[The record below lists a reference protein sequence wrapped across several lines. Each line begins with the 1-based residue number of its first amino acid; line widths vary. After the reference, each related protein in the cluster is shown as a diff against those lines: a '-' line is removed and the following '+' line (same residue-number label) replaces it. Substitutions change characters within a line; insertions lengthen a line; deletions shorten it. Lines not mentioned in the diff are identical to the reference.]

1 MLRATPTIATW
12 ILDQFGSVPENEAA
26 IGDLVEQYQR
36 GKGSIWYWR
45 QVLVIVFAG
54 LYRDVRREQRQ
65 FLKSL
70 FRTWCVWGT
79 LQFLAGVVVM
89 MRYNSLHPLRSD
101 RGLAANLL
109 PLVTVRVITAKPHAG
124 MGCRCSH
131 NDLEYTDAASG
142 WPIYRIVVESSSSKL
157 AARLRHVIRRN
168 GYRTYRDACPADLPE
183 PATRHRLS
191 HYRPDRIA
199 VGSGPAP
206 GRRNWG
212 NEGSARS
219 VPANQ
224 TLRWA
229 RTN

>member
-1 MLRATPTIATW
+1 MMLRATPTIATW

-109 PLVTVRVITAKPHAG
+109 PLVTVRVITANHTRVWDVGVLMVILNILTLLLVGRYIA
-124 MGCRCSH
+124 
-131 NDLEYTDAASG
+131 
-142 WPIYRIVVESSSSKL
+142 SSSKVHPRSLLL
-157 AARLRHVIRRN
+157 A
-168 GYRTYRDACPADLPE
+168 C
-183 PATRHRLS
+183 
-191 HYRPDRIA
+191 
-199 VGSGPAP
+199 AP
-206 GRRNWG
+206 
-212 NEGSARS
+212 S
-219 VPANQ
+219 
-224 TLRWA
+224 
-229 RTN
+229 

>member
-1 MLRATPTIATW
+1 MMLRATPTIATW

-79 LQFLAGVVVM
+79 IQFLAGVVVM

-109 PLVTVRVITAKPHAG
+109 PLVTVRVITANHTRVWDVGVLIMILNILTLLLVGRYIA
-124 MGCRCSH
+124 
-131 NDLEYTDAASG
+131 
-142 WPIYRIVVESSSSKL
+142 SSSKVHPRSLLL
-157 AARLRHVIRRN
+157 ACATSFVVMDIGLIVTHVLLIYLN
-168 GYRTYRDACPADLPE
+168 QPLDIGFLITDL
-183 PATRHRLS
+183 
-191 HYRPDRIA
+191 IA
-199 VGSGPAP
+199 LPL
-206 GRRNWG
+206 
-212 NEGSARS
+212 
-219 VPANQ
+219 VPALLLVGGIGGTRGLHAQ
-224 TLRWA
+224 SPQIKR
-229 RTN
+229 